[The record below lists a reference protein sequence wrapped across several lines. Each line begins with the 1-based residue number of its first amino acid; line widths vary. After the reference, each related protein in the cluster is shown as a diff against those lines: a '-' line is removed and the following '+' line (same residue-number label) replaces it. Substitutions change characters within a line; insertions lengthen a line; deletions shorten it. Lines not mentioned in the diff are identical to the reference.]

1 MGTAGWRLLLATIT
15 SNRVISIYKSF
26 TILRKNI
33 KINSLN
39 LQVNTQ
45 KISDQIQRYQDEK
58 LKSLNFTFEDNENDS
73 RIVLRNLLISLM
85 QSKLVS
91 IVKEIRN
98 KQIWETGR
106 KHSSSSVSGRN
117 INQVETHS
125 SGQLWPSSQKE
136 TLCKGRNKEIDLK
149 ASLKHLSHITSSQGD
164 SLQACL
170 TVTMTPGFDQLHI
183 STLETVQ

>member
-1 MGTAGWRLLLATIT
+1 M
-15 SNRVISIYKSF
+15 
-26 TILRKNI
+26 
-33 KINSLN
+33 
-39 LQVNTQ
+39 NTQ
-45 KISDQIQRYQDEK
+45 KISDQILRYQDEK
-58 LKSLNFTFEDNENDS
+58 LRSVNFTFEDNEHGS

-125 SGQLWPSSQKE
+125 SEQLWPSSQKE

-149 ASLKHLSHITSSQGD
+149 VSLKNPSHITSS
-164 SLQACL
+164 
-170 TVTMTPGFDQLHI
+170 
-183 STLETVQ
+183 